1 MVIIMRTYYIFNVN
15 EYFSYMY
22 KNKPFKMYKILEE
35 IYRTKEYDI
44 MLTYHVFEQVAS
56 PFNKVI
62 LNEFLYHN
70 CKFKSGYTREGNMH
84 IINNVRER
92 SKLTI
97 NNSNIK
103 IRVMNNYS
111 DFFEVLSSY
120 DDNLFV
126 CDFNNKDYFWL
137 SKLCGNSLQKD
148 KMIVK

>member
-1 MVIIMRTYYIFNVN
+1 MRTYYIFNVK
-15 EYFSYMY
+15 EYFAYMY

-56 PFNKVI
+56 PFNKKI
-62 LNEFLYHN
+62 LNEYLYHN
-70 CKFKSGYTREGNMH
+70 YNFRNGYTRKGNTH
-84 IINNVRER
+84 IINNGREN

-103 IRVMNNYS
+103 IRTMNNYS
-111 DFFEVLSSY
+111 AFLEVLNSY

-126 CDFNNKDYFWL
+126 CDFNSKDYFWL
-137 SKLCGNSLQKD
+137 SKLCSSSLQKD